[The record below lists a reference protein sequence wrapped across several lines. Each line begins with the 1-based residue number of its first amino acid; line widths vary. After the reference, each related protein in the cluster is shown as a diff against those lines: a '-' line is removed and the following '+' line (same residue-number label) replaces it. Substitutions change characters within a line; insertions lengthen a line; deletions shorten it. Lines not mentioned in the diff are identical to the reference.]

1 MNELEKRMAIIEGK
15 AQSIKKAEEEVKNNE
30 LKKHNEALEKIKALT
45 PRIEALITLANK
57 CIEQEVPFPSSSE
70 VGKLGYGKGKYG
82 FFSDG
87 VYHAVGFMKEKDSN
101 PIKYL
106 GIKEGGY
113 CGVWD
118 FYTNGSLTFARH
130 QYDETIKDADYS
142 QIKNFM
148 EKFESFET
156 AFYRWIDGMTEEC
169 TEETDSNNSAS
180 VSVKTNGEAMKG
192 QSNKELACWIK
203 CPYCTEDICDKKS
216 EEACYKCKLDW
227 LNSPEEVDE

>member
-1 MNELEKRMAIIEGK
+1 MNELERRMALVEQK
-15 AQSIKKAEEEVKNNE
+15 AQSVKKAEVKAKTDE
-30 LKKHNEALEKIKALT
+30 LKRNSEVLEKIKALT
-45 PRIEALITLANK
+45 PRIEALIALANK
-57 CIEQEVPFPSSSE
+57 CIEQKVPFPSSPE

-87 VYHAVGFMKEKDSN
+87 IYHAVGFMKEKGSA

-113 CGVWD
+113 CGVCD

-130 QYDETIKDADYS
+130 QNDENIKDADYS
-142 QIKNFM
+142 QMTKFI
-148 EKFESFET
+148 EKFEFFET
-156 AFYRWIDGMTEEC
+156 AFYRWIDGMTKEC
-169 TEETDSNNSAS
+169 PEETDSNNSAPIS
-180 VSVKTNGEAMKG
+180 MKTNGEAMKE
-192 QSNKELACWIK
+192 QSNKELACFII

-216 EEACYKCKLDW
+216 EETCYKCKLDW